1 MILEDDEEKKY
12 YIMDE
17 EEVDCAG
24 VWQSSRESIPVEILE
39 PQWDNEKIYLKLGKN
54 NRVTFEDE
62 MKNTKTETNHN
73 LSTQTIENSKFTE

>member
-1 MILEDDEEKKY
+1 M
-12 YIMDE
+12 
-17 EEVDCAG
+17 
-24 VWQSSRESIPVEILE
+24 EILE